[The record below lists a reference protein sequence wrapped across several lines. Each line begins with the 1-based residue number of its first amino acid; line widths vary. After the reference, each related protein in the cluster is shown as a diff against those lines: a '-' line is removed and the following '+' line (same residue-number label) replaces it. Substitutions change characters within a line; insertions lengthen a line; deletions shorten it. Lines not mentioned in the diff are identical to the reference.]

1 MQGKPCALFVLP
13 HVGLDVA
20 VKVGLLGDAVGF
32 EELADIR
39 FDIGGDGTG
48 AFAVLIVARAR
59 QVFDEVGLDDALLP
73 TWHVVA
79 EPGEADGHPT
89 DLVAAIEVTLFRLY
103 LWTVEVDA
111 GGDRTAFWHVMAEDR
126 TEAVLTEWALF
137 AVADEILL
145 GFLPE

>member
-1 MQGKPCALFVLP
+1 MILP
-13 HVGLDVA
+13 NVGLDVA
-20 VKVGLLGDAVGF
+20 VEVGLLGDAMALQ
-32 EELADIR
+32 ELADVLL
-39 FDIGGDGTG
+39 DIGGDRTG
-48 AFAVLIVARAR
+48 AVAVAVIARAGKMT
-59 QVFDEVGLDDALLP
+59 DEVGLDDALLP